1 MAKKKKT
8 TKKATKKTTRRKSKN
23 SAQSVNDQWV
33 EGIATSETDSRSYST
48 KGKFEIGE
56 VIDHK
61 SFGRGV
67 VKSHVDN
74 EKIEVVFET
83 VIKTLVHSK

>member
-8 TKKATKKTTRRKSKN
+8 TKKRKTKS

-33 EGIATSETDSRSYST
+33 EGIATSETDSRSYSIRN
-48 KGKFEIGE
+48 KFEIGE
-56 VIDHK
+56 IIDHK
-61 SFGRGV
+61 TFGRGV

-74 EKIEVVFET
+74 EKIEVIFET
-83 VIKTLVHSK
+83 EIKTLVHGK

>member
-1 MAKKKKT
+1 MATKKKT
-8 TKKATKKTTRRKSKN
+8 TKRKTKS

-33 EGIATSETDSRSYST
+33 EGIATSEADSRGYSI
-48 KGKFEIGE
+48 KSKFEVGE

-61 SFGRGV
+61 TFGSGV

-74 EKIEVVFET
+74 EKIEVIFET
-83 VIKTLVHSK
+83 EIKTLVHGK